1 MSRALSLPT
10 ASNHPTRQRML
21 DVLRRELARAD
32 RVDIAVSFL
41 RLSGLGL
48 VLEELRAFRARGG
61 GLRLLTS
68 TYLGVTQADALRTL
82 AESLAPHELKVYD
95 RSAPGFHLKL
105 FVFEHGELSSC
116 WVGSSN
122 MTKGGLASNLELN
135 VNPREPQVI
144 DAIRQEFE
152 LLWDD
157 PASRWPDP
165 AFIAE
170 YATRT
175 RELSTPTPPWPRD
188 TSRPA
193 PTSAPEPRHLLS
205 ALAER
210 QRGYGPSSPTTPTPL
225 ATPNEAQREALE
237 RLRELRLRGEKR
249 AVIIAAPG
257 VGKTFLAAFDA
268 SQAGAKTILFVSHR
282 LEHLRQ
288 AKRTFELVFPG
299 RPATLLDGSSTYA
312 AHAAMVFASI
322 QTLARSDLA
331 SAPWDYIV
339 MDEFHHAHAPSY
351 RAVIASSRGAF
362 LLGLTAT
369 PERQDGHDVL
379 ALCDYNV
386 AWEVRLHEA
395 IRRRW
400 LVPFHYFGVA
410 DDTVDYGTL
419 PWRNGRFDPTA
430 VEDALIVERRV
441 ELAMRH
447 ALEKGYDGTRRATVG
462 FCAGR
467 RHAEFMANRFDARG
481 LISSFVTGDH
491 SIAERER
498 IYERFADPNDPLE
511 WLFVADVL
519 NEGVD
524 IPAIN
529 SVLFLRPTDSATIFI
544 QQLGRGL
551 RLHPDC
557 EVLTVVDL
565 VGHHRRSWLSFQ
577 ALNDPQAMPGL
588 TTVSGLPVEL
598 TPPPDCEIILDDQT
612 KAILLKVE
620 RFTGTRRERCKEAWE
635 RIRSE
640 IGTAP
645 YPVDFIGRDEDV
657 LPEDFRATFGDWITA
672 RAHMGDAEPWERT
685 LADDAPLR
693 GLLAR
698 CESNWQ
704 AQRVYPYALLWGHI
718 RDAEDPSRGFAQFF
732 ERFPRW
738 RVEAGDLG
746 EATGAKTLEKKLGAL
761 WQEGR
766 LDPRVFEVAD
776 RELGRERLL
785 LEVERRIQYHLEK
798 DFRMRHG
805 GVLRTPSDLKLWSRY
820 RRPDIINHFG
830 RQFDPARHNTGVLT
844 FRNAPFED
852 HLVIITKL
860 DTSTAQQQFHYA
872 NAFEDSQTLRW
883 QSQNKN
889 TPTTEPGRRLVTPGA
904 AKVHLFVQERSHTSA
919 VYCGLVTPIRH
930 ESSGPIDVWFRL
942 STPLPE
948 AVEKAMVSSER
959 AD

>member
-1 MSRALSLPT
+1 M
-10 ASNHPTRQRML
+10 
-21 DVLRRELARAD
+21 
-32 RVDIAVSFL
+32 
-41 RLSGLGL
+41 
-48 VLEELRAFRARGG
+48 
-61 GLRLLTS
+61 
-68 TYLGVTQADALRTL
+68 TQADALRTL
-82 AESLAPHELKVYD
+82 AALLGPLELKVYD
-95 RSAPGFHLKL
+95 RDAPGFHLKL
-105 FVFEHGELSSC
+105 FVFGRGAVTSC

-122 MTKGGLASNLELN
+122 LTKGGLATNLELN
-135 VNPREPQVI
+135 VNPQEPHVVA
-144 DAIRQEFE
+144 AIHEEFE
-152 LLWDD
+152 LLWED

-165 AFIAE
+165 AFVAE

-175 RELSTPTPPWPRD
+175 RPRLMLVST
-188 TSRPA
+188 
-193 PTSAPEPRHLLS
+193 PEPRQDF
-205 ALAER
+205 ALAEPGR
-210 QRGYGPSSPTTPTPL
+210 SYGASTPAQAPL

-237 RLRELRLRGEKR
+237 RLRELRLRGERR

-257 VGKTFLAAFDA
+257 VGKTFLSAFDA
-268 SQAGAKTILFVSHR
+268 AQANAKTVLFVSHR

-299 RPATLLDGSSTYA
+299 RSATLLDGSSSY
-312 AHAAMVFASI
+312 HSNAAMVFAAI
-322 QTLARSDLA
+322 QSLARSTLA
-331 SAPWDYIV
+331 SSAWDYIV
-339 MDEFHHAHAPSY
+339 VDEFHHAHAPTY
-351 RAVIASSRGAF
+351 RALIASSRSAF

-379 ALCDYNV
+379 ELCDYNV

-400 LVPFHYFGVA
+400 LIPFHYFGVA
-410 DDTVDYGTL
+410 DDTVEYGTL

-430 VEDALIVERRV
+430 VENALIIERRV
-441 ELAMRH
+441 DLAIRH
-447 ALEKGYDGTRRATVG
+447 ALEKGYDGARRATVG

-467 RHAEFMANRFDARG
+467 RHAEFMAARLDARG
-481 LISSFVTGDH
+481 LTASFVTGDH

-498 IYERFADPNDPLE
+498 IYARFADPDDPLE

-529 SVLFLRPTDSATIFI
+529 SILFLRPTDSATIFI

-565 VGHHRRSWLSFQ
+565 VGHHRRAWLSLQ
-577 ALNDPQAMPGL
+577 ALADPLVMPGL
-588 TTVSGLPVEL
+588 TTVSGLPIEL
-598 TPPPDCEIILDDQT
+598 TPPPGCEIVLDDQT
-612 KAILLKVE
+612 KAILYKVE
-620 RFTGTRRERCKEAWE
+620 RFTSSRRERCRDAWE
-635 RIRSE
+635 RIRTD
-640 IGTAP
+640 IGAAP
-645 YPVDFIGRDEDV
+645 FPVDFIGRDEDV
-657 LPEDFRATFGDWITA
+657 LPEDFRATFGDWISA
-672 RAHMGDAEPWERT
+672 RAHMGDAEPWEKS
-685 LADDAPLR
+685 LDDDAPLR

-704 AQRVYPYALLWGHI
+704 AQRVYPYALLWGSI
-718 RDAEDPSRGFAQFF
+718 RDPADASHGFAQFF
-732 ERFPRW
+732 DRFPRW
-738 RVEAGDLG
+738 RIEAGHDLG
-746 EATGAKTLEKKLGAL
+746 EATGNKTLDKKLGAL

-766 LDPRVFEVAD
+766 LDPRVFDVVD
-776 RELGRERLL
+776 RERLL

-805 GVLRTPSDLKLWSRY
+805 GVLRTPSDLKLWNRY

-844 FRNAPFED
+844 FHDPPFQD

-860 DTSTAQQQFHYA
+860 DTSTAQQQFHYT
-872 NAFEDSQTLRW
+872 NAFEDLETLRW

-889 TPTTEPGRRLVTPGA
+889 TPITEPGRRLVTPGA
-904 AKVHLFVQERSHTSA
+904 AKIHLFVQERSHTSA

-930 ESSGPIDVWFRL
+930 ERSGPIDVWFRL
-942 STPLPE
+942 SAPLPE
-948 AVEKAMVSSER
+948 AVARALVS
-959 AD
+959 ANLPG